1 MAETHTN
8 KGNQGQSFGNANKGG
23 QQQNQGHGQGQNQGN
38 ANRGGQNQNQGS
50 QGGQGHEGGQ
60 GMTGVAQMAKDA
72 ASTATKMATDQAQHA
87 AENIAG
93 GIRSFAGTI
102 RDHAPEGML
111 GTAAGSVADT
121 LESGGRYLEQE
132 GFSGMAEDV
141 VGMVRRYPVPSMLVC
156 AALGFCLG
164 RMLTS
169 SHNTGS
175 F

>member
-1 MAETHTN
+1 MADTNTN
-8 KGNQGQSFGNANKGG
+8 KGQGTHNQGNANKGG
-23 QQQNQGHGQGQNQGN
+23 QNF
-38 ANRGGQNQNQGS
+38 GGQNQGS
-50 QGGQGHEGGQ
+50 QNQGNQNLSSQGGNQGNQGG
-60 GMTGVAQMAKDA
+60 MAGVAQMARDA
-72 ASTATKMATDQAQHA
+72 ASTATKTATEQVQHA

-93 GIRSFAGTI
+93 GMRSVAGTI
-102 RDHAPEGML
+102 RDHAPQGML

-141 VGMVRRYPVPSMLVC
+141 IAIVRRHPIPSMLIC
-156 AALGFCLG
+156 AGIGFCLG

-169 SHNTGS
+169 GNNNTGS